1 VLHPRPAHRASYPLL
16 CTIGPR
22 FRLRPSPR
30 SPRGDA
36 LALGYPSALPAWGR
50 TCSLYAYRIF
60 VTLDAVL
67 KSGMLA
73 ERPDKRPGIPGT
85 QHAHPSNGVPSMVD
99 DVGRE
104 HRNRYRDRYRD
115 RTPCEA
121 ITKTKHG
128 QPPEE
133 TIPISIAIA
142 IWRERRLSAWA
153 CRGTRERHEIGQP
166 RPAPHN
172 TEEKRETNPNTAPTE
187 PPFAFGSG
195 GRWALT
201 LCRGRSIL

>member
-1 VLHPRPAHRASYPLL
+1 MNMVSSGGSLWFRDWRSETRQYPNTAPHP
-16 CTIGPR
+16 TTV
-22 FRLRPSPR
+22 RLRLR
-30 SPRGDA
+30 WLVGA
-36 LALGYPSALPAWGR
+36 
-50 TCSLYAYRIF
+50 
-60 VTLDAVL
+60 
-67 KSGMLA
+67 
-73 ERPDKRPGIPGT
+73 
-85 QHAHPSNGVPSMVD
+85 

-133 TIPISIAIA
+133 TIPIPIA

-153 CRGTRERHEIGQP
+153 CRGTSERHEIGQP

-172 TEEKRETNPNTAPTE
+172 TEKKRETIPNPAPLRTLVRLWLTGSVVADVVHANENKE
-187 PPFAFGSG
+187 PIIVLVDPLFGPSSKDDRRDQTDIPLHCVCQNCDNIHRCFFAYSFPV
-195 GRWALT
+195 A
-201 LCRGRSIL
+201 